1 MTPEEDL
8 TVRRHLRVLRQMA
21 SDYRYY
27 AVGAESSE
35 NHAKAK
41 RLRERHHACLWA
53 LREHAPEIEG
63 PRQIFDSMASS
74 MTKASA

>member
-41 RLRERHHACLWA
+41 RLRERQHACLWA
-53 LREHAPEIEG
+53 LRERAPAIEG
-63 PRQIFDSMASS
+63 PRQIMADI
-74 MTKASA
+74 AEARA